1 MRSTHSRRR
10 FLATLSSAAVGGLV
24 GTRSRSLAQEGPSE
38 TTAIKL
44 ARSPSICLA
53 PQYIAGELLRAE
65 GFTDIRYVPADG
77 GIGQSAGLA
86 SGEIDL
92 TLHFAAP
99 LIIPIDRGDR
109 ITIVGGA
116 HVGCFELIANER
128 VHGIRDLKGKAVGV
142 QSLGAS
148 TYIFL
153 STMAAHV
160 GLDPIKDI
168 NWVTTSTARPSDL
181 FIEGKIDAFLSF
193 PPEPQQLRARK
204 IGHVVVNS
212 SIDRP
217 WSVLLLLAGGQPG
230 FRRKT
235 PDCD

>member
-99 LIIPIDRGDR
+99 LIIPIDRGEQDHDR
-109 ITIVGGA
+109 RRRA
-116 HVGCFELIANER
+116 CRLFRANCER
-128 VHGIRDLKGKAVGV
+128 
-142 QSLGAS
+142 AS
-148 TYIFL
+148 PR
-153 STMAAHV
+153 H
-160 GLDPIKDI
+160 P
-168 NWVTTSTARPSDL
+168 RPQ
-181 FIEGKIDAFLSF
+181 G
-193 PPEPQQLRARK
+193 
-204 IGHVVVNS
+204 
-212 SIDRP
+212 
-217 WSVLLLLAGGQPG
+217 
-230 FRRKT
+230 
-235 PDCD
+235 

>member
-1 MRSTHSRRR
+1 MTDDSRRR

-53 PQYIAGELLRAE
+53 PQYIAGELLQAE

-168 NWVTTSTARPSDL
+168 NWVTTSTVRPSDL

-212 SIDRP
+212 SP
-217 WSVLLLLAGGQPG
+217 AVVAVLLLLAGGQPG